1 MPSSL
6 VLYGGTVWTPDRS
19 APTALVLREGRIAYV
34 GDDATA
40 RLLASDGAAAVDLEG
55 RLVTP
60 AFVDAHLHTI
70 QVGQVAD
77 GLDLHDA
84 RSRAAVLDAVAGYV
98 ASRPGRRIVV
108 GQGWDERGWP
118 DPTPPTRS
126 ELDRAAP
133 GVAVYLAR
141 VDVHSALVSTTLL
154 ERLPD
159 VSGLAGF
166 HADGWLTQDAH
177 HRCRG
182 QMDSLFTDDERRAA
196 ARTAL
201 TSAARCG
208 VATVHELGGPHLGP
222 LADLSRVRE
231 VGAELGV
238 GVVAYWGEL
247 ADEDGAVLGRA
258 RDAGAVGL
266 AGDLCVDGAIGSHTA
281 ALREPYTDLALDSV
295 SEPDDLRKRR
305 GVRYLDDEAITAH
318 LVACTRAGVQG
329 GFHCIGDDAVAAAVT
344 GLRRAA
350 DLLGADAVRAAR
362 HRLEHLEMVDPSDL
376 AALADLG
383 VVASVQPAFDAAWGG
398 PHELYEQRLGE
409 RAAGMNPL
417 GDLHRAGVAL
427 AFGTDAPVTPLAGWQ
442 TVRAAVR
449 HWRPDQRL
457 SLATAFDAST
467 RGAHRAAR
475 DDEGGLLEV
484 GARADLAV
492 WDVDADLLDLPSGL
506 PRLEPGDPLPGC
518 VATLGRGRVLWA
530 GPGLLGRLGMC
541 RTLR

>member
-1 MPSSL
+1 M
-6 VLYGGTVWTPDRS
+6 
-19 APTALVLREGRIAYV
+19 LREGRIAYV
-34 GDDATA
+34 GDDERA
-40 RLLASDGAAAVDLEG
+40 RSLAPEGAVVVDLGG

-77 GLDLHDA
+77 GLDLHGV
-84 RSRAAVLDAVAGYV
+84 RSRADVLEAVAHYV
-98 ASRPGRRIVV
+98 RRRPGKPIVV

-118 DPTPPTRS
+118 DPTPPTRA

-159 VSGLAGF
+159 VSALAGF
-166 HADGWLTQDAH
+166 DPDGWLSRDAH

-182 QMDSLFTDDERRAA
+182 QMDSLFTDAERRTA

-201 TSAARCG
+201 SAAARCG
-208 VATVHELGGPHLGP
+208 VAAVHELGGPHLGP
-222 LADLSRVRE
+222 IADLARVRE

-238 GVVAYWGEL
+238 RVVAYWGEL
-247 ADEDGAVLGRA
+247 ADTDGEVLARA

-266 AGDLCVDGAIGSHTA
+266 AGDLCVDGAVGSHTA
-281 ALREPYTDLALDSV
+281 ALREPYADASGH
-295 SEPDDLRKRR
+295 
-305 GVRYLDDEAITAH
+305 GVRYLDDDQVTAH

-329 GFHCIGDDAVAAAVT
+329 GFHCIGDDAVSAAVT
-344 GLRRAA
+344 GLRRTAA
-350 DLLGADAVRAAR
+350 LLGADAVRAAR
-362 HRLEHLEMVDPSDL
+362 HRLEHLEMVDPADL
-376 AALADLG
+376 ATLAELG

-398 PHELYEQRLGE
+398 PGELYEQRLGK

-417 GDLHRAGVAL
+417 GDLHRAGVPL
-427 AFGTDAPVTPLAGWQ
+427 AFGTDAPVTPLAGWE

-457 SLATAFDAST
+457 DVAVAFEAAA
-467 RGAHRAAR
+467 RGAHQAAR
-475 DDEGGLLEV
+475 DDASGLIMR

-492 WDVDADLLDLPSGL
+492 WDVDAELVDEASGL
-506 PRLEPGDPLPGC
+506 PRLEPEDPLPGC
-518 VATLGRGRVLWA
+518 VATIGSGRVLMSDSD
-530 GPGLLGRLGMC
+530 LLG
-541 RTLR
+541 TLDACPTPR